1 MNKFK
6 HKIYIQNS
14 QKVITPPKGLCRLI
28 RYAVAM
34 TLEFEGFK
42 APAEVSVTFVS
53 DAKIKKLNEEYRNKD
68 SATDVLSF
76 PMLDGG
82 DEPTAEGDD
91 YVMLGDIVL
100 SLERAMDQ
108 AKNFPHPETPSG
120 GDPFMDETAFL
131 CIHSTLHLLG
141 YDHETGPE
149 DEAEMFARQNEIM
162 NELRNAV
169 L

>member
-14 QKVITPPKGLCRLI
+14 QKAITPPKGLCRLI

-34 TLEFEGFK
+34 TLEFEGFE
-42 APAEVSVTFVS
+42 APCEVSVTFV
-53 DAKIKKLNEEYRNKD
+53 DDKKIKKLNAEYRNKD
-68 SATDVLSF
+68 AATDVLSF
-76 PMLDGG
+76 PMLDDG
-82 DEPTAEGDD
+82 DEPMSEDDD

-100 SLERAMDQ
+100 SLERALEQ
-108 AKNFPHPETPSG
+108 STSFPHTETPGG